1 MPTNA
6 ISSHGTLIKLADRA
20 THTTYATV
28 AEVLDIKG
36 PKVSGQREDA
46 TTHGSGG
53 WEEKISVLK
62 SAGKVTFD
70 LHFVAA
76 EATHNKTTGLV
87 AAALAQTKEKFQ
99 VVFPDSSGFEFW
111 AFVDAEFEAKV
122 KGKLTASVELD
133 ITGALTP
140 L

>member
-1 MPTNA
+1 MATNA
-6 ISSHGTLIKLADRA
+6 ISSHGTQIKMADRA
-20 THTTYATV
+20 THTSFATV

-36 PKVSGQREDA
+36 PQIKGQREDA
-46 TTHGSGG
+46 THHGSGG

-62 SAGKVTFD
+62 SGGKVTFD
-70 LHFVAA
+70 LQFVAA

-99 VVFPDSSGFEFW
+99 VLFPDSSGFEFW
-111 AFVDAEFEAKV
+111 GFVDAEFEAKV
-122 KGKLTASVELD
+122 KGKLTSSIELD

>member
-6 ISSHGTLIKLADRA
+6 ISSHGTQVKLADRA

-28 AEVLDIKG
+28 AELLDVKG
-36 PKVSGQREDA
+36 PQIKGQREDA
-46 TTHGSGG
+46 TNHGSGG
-53 WEEKISVLK
+53 WEEKITVLK
-62 SAGKVTFD
+62 SGGKVTFD
-70 LHFVAA
+70 LQFVNT

-122 KGKLTASVELD
+122 KGKLTASIELD
-133 ITGALTP
+133 ITGAVTAL
-140 L
+140 